1 VKSLLLNKTALRATV
16 VASSATAALTAY
28 TTFADTTCQDTSTG
42 SNLTIQNGANCAKGT
57 SNATSLFGGGGTT
70 GIFQTISDLLIYIVG
85 AVAVIMLIIGGLR
98 YVISQGD
105 KGNVESAKN
114 TILYA
119 VIGIVVAILAYAIVG
134 FITNN
139 LASSSATGS

>member
-1 VKSLLLNKTALRATV
+1 MQSLINAKPFIKLGVIASTLV
-16 VASSATAALTAY
+16 PASSLALQTGPATPCDSSGTQLTL
-28 TTFADTTCQDTSTG
+28 
-42 SNLTIQNGANCAKGT
+42 NNGANCAASS
-57 SNATSLFGGGGTT
+57 SNATNLFNSGGV
-70 GIFQTISDLLIYIVG
+70 FQTVSNVLIFIVG

-119 VIGIVVAILAYAIVG
+119 VIGIVVAVMAYAIVNFVAG
-134 FITNN
+134 S
-139 LASSSATGS
+139 LTGSGTTGTSS

>member
-1 VKSLLLNKTALRATV
+1 MKSLVNSQQFIKLGVAVSALMPIPALALQTGPAQECSNDLTLN
-16 VASSATAALTAY
+16 
-28 TTFADTTCQDTSTG
+28 
-42 SNLTIQNGANCAKGT
+42 NGANCAASS
-57 SNATSLFGGGGTT
+57 SNATNLFNSGGV
-70 GIFQTISDLLIYIVG
+70 FQTVSNVLIFIVG

-119 VIGIVVAILAYAIVG
+119 VIGIVVAVMAYAIVNFVAG
-134 FITNN
+134 S
-139 LASSSATGS
+139 LTGSGTSGTTGS